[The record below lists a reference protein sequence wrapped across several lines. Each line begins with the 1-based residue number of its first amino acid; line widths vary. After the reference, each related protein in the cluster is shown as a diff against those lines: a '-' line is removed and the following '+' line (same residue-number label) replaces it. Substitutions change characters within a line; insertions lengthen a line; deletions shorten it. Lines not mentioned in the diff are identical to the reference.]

1 MESVSFPSLNVDGV
15 LFQTS
20 FSISLNVD
28 GVLFQTSFSI
38 SDKTRGTKLS
48 TSFILMLMKFI
59 IVDIIYR

>member
-1 MESVSFPSLNVDGV
+1 MESVSFP
-15 LFQTS
+15 
-20 FSISLNVD
+20 SLNVD